1 MRLISELKRRHV
13 LRAAFSYAVVCWLLI
28 QVADLL
34 FEAFDVPGWLFR
46 SLIILLATGFPIA
59 LVLSWF
65 FEITTDGLVKSA
77 DLPGKEEELRNFR
90 RYLNPIIISMLSAAV
105 ILFSLDKLGWIG
117 SPAIEN
123 VDQQNIAKAVN
134 LSGERKSLAALPFSN
149 RSNLPENVYF
159 VDGIHDDLLTM
170 LAKIESLSV
179 TSRTSVMRYQG
190 SDKNIP
196 EISSEL
202 GVDYI
207 LEGGVQRDG
216 ESIRVNAQLIDASN
230 DDHLWAETYDRE
242 LTTQSLFAIQSSIA
256 RAIANALNARLSS
269 ADEKNLEKIPT
280 ASLAAYDA
288 YLQGRQSL
296 LSRGSEAYKNA
307 KSLFEQAIT
316 LDPNFAGAY
325 AGLCKTH
332 LKWYR
337 NNNDIGHFNKAEA
350 ACDQALKL
358 DANQADVHTALG
370 ALYRHYG
377 DYERAIGEQRAAL
390 ASEPENV
397 DAMIELGM
405 TLASQGEIREAETT
419 LLGAEKLQPDHWPVH
434 SALNDFYRNY
444 DDQENRYELSA
455 RYAMRVVELT
465 PKSPVAWS
473 NLGAAYHSLQ
483 QYEAA
488 KAAWDRAL
496 EISPS
501 RGGYTN
507 RGLQYYYD
515 GQFAES
521 AEMQLKAIELAPN
534 DHRAWGRLAETYR
547 VMGEDESLQQ
557 EAYAKAIE
565 LAEPMMTINRLDWQT
580 GGLLATYYIHAGREN
595 DASTLIDETLANS
608 NRNPDA
614 LLCAALIYIALGE
627 TETTLQALK
636 EMVER
641 DDSYRNYI
649 ANEPDFQI
657 LKSDER
663 FQQLIN

>member
-1 MRLISELKRRHV
+1 MRLISELKRRNV
-13 LRAAFSYAVVCWLLI
+13 FRAAFSYAVVCWLLAQI
-28 QVADLL
+28 ADLL
-34 FEAFDVPGWLFR
+34 FDAFDVPGWLFR
-46 SLIILLATGFPIA
+46 SFIILLAVGFPLV

-65 FEITTDGLVKSA
+65 FEITTDGLVKST
-77 DLPGKEEELRNFR
+77 DSPGKEEELRTFR

-105 ILFSLDKLGWIG
+105 ILFSLDKFGWIS
-117 SPAIEN
+117 SPEIETFA
-123 VDQQNIAKAVN
+123 QQNIAN
-134 LSGERKSLAALPFSN
+134 PISLPGERKSLAALPFTN
-149 RSNLPENVYF
+149 NSNLPENVYF

-179 TSRTSVMRYQG
+179 TSRTSVMRYQNT
-190 SDKNIP
+190 DKNIP

-216 ESIRVNAQLIDASN
+216 AFIRVNAQLIDASN
-230 DDHLWAETYDRE
+230 DNHLWAETYDRE

-256 RAIANALNARLSS
+256 RAIANALNAQLSN
-269 ADEKNLEKIPT
+269 ADEKILELVPT
-280 ASLAAYDA
+280 ANLAAYDA

-296 LSRGSEAYKNA
+296 LSRGTEAYENA
-307 KSLFEQAIT
+307 KSFFEQAII

-337 NNNDIGHFNKAEA
+337 DNNDIGHFNKAEA

-358 DANQADVHTALG
+358 DADQADVHTALG
-370 ALYRHYG
+370 ALYRHNG
-377 DYERAIGEQRAAL
+377 NYERAIDEQRAAL

-405 TLASQGEIREAETT
+405 ALASQGNIREAETT
-419 LLGAEKLQPDHWPVH
+419 LLSAEKLQPDHWPVH

-444 DDQENRYELSA
+444 DDQDNRYELSA

-465 PKSPVAWS
+465 PKSPGAWN

-483 QYEAA
+483 QYDAA
-488 KAAWDRAL
+488 KAAWDRVL
-496 EISPS
+496 EIAPS

-515 GQFAES
+515 GQFADS

-557 EAYAKAIE
+557 PAYAKAIE
-565 LAEPMMTINRLDWQT
+565 LAEPMMTINKLDWQT
-580 GGLLATYYIHAGREN
+580 GGLLATYYVHAGRED
-595 DASTLIDETLANS
+595 DARTLIDETLLNS
-608 NRNPDA
+608 NRSPDA
-614 LLCAALIYIALGE
+614 LLSAALIYIALGE
-627 TETTLQALK
+627 TEATLQALE

-641 DDSYRNYI
+641 DDTYGNYI
-649 ANEPDFQI
+649 ANEPDFQV
-657 LKSDER
+657 LKSNKR
-663 FQQLIN
+663 YQQLIN